1 MDKKLIKEVFV
12 EVVGKSA
19 EPLVDFLDEKKYMNE
34 FLIAKKLDL
43 PINQG
48 RNLLYKLSEHGLVS
62 STRKKD
68 KKKGWYTYSWK
79 IEELRCLEFLKGLLL
94 KKIEQIKNQIKN
106 SEIHEFYICES
117 CHVEFNEENALLH
130 DFTCPECGR
139 ILERKD
145 NTKLLKEFH
154 KNLENFESTLKNI
167 DEEISKQQVIEA
179 KKIKVKEAT
188 LKRTKA
194 KERAIAREKSKKMS
208 KVESTSKKSK
218 KVVKVT
224 KALKSSK
231 KTKK

>member
-1 MDKKLIKEVFV
+1 MDKKLIKEVFS
-12 EVVGKSA
+12 EVAGKSA
-19 EPLVDFLDEKKYMNE
+19 ELLVDFLDDKKYMNE

-48 RNLLYKLSEHGLVS
+48 RNVLYKLSEHGLVS

-79 IEELRCLEFLKGLLL
+79 IEELRCLEFLRNLLL

-106 SEIHEFYICES
+106 RETREFYVCEN
-117 CHVEFNEENALLH
+117 CHVEFNEENALIH

-145 NTKLLKEFH
+145 NTKLLREFH
-154 KNLENFESTLKNI
+154 KNLENFESVLKNI
-167 DEEISKQQVIEA
+167 EEEISKEQSVEA
-179 KKIKVKEAT
+179 KKIKVKDAA
-188 LKRTKA
+188 LKRAKA
-194 KERAIAREKSKKMS
+194 KERAAAREKSKKI
-208 KVESTSKKSK
+208 KKELKPRKPLTKRATK
-218 KVVKVT
+218 KV
-224 KALKSSK
+224 AK

>member
-1 MDKKLIKEVFV
+1 MDKKLIKEVFA
-12 EVVGKSA
+12 EVAGKSS
-19 EPLVDFLDEKKYMNE
+19 ELLVDFLDDKKYMNE

-48 RNLLYKLSEHGLVS
+48 RNVLYKLSEHGLVS

-79 IEELRCLEFLKGLLL
+79 IEELRCLEFLRNLLL

-106 SEIHEFYICES
+106 RETREFYVCEN
-117 CHVEFNEENALLH
+117 CHVEFNEENALIH

-145 NTKLLKEFH
+145 NTKLLREFH
-154 KNLENFESTLKNI
+154 KNLENFESVLKNI
-167 DEEISKQQVIEA
+167 EEEISKEQFVEA
-179 KKIKVKEAT
+179 KKIKVKDAA
-188 LKRTKA
+188 LKRAKA
-194 KERAIAREKSKKMS
+194 KERAAAREKSKKL
-208 KVESTSKKSK
+208 SKKELKPK
-218 KVVKVT
+218 KPLTKKVT
-224 KALKSSK
+224 KKVAK